1 MLFRSCLEK
10 KKGKHKSRHK
20 PQPRKHKS
28 RSRDRDLADVISRR
42 RDRDQRRDLAFARSR
57 STLREIVPSIA
68 IDALRDRAVDRDL
81 DPARSCEGEI
91 AINGVISRTTLR
103 EIAPSITI
111 SIRRDLSF
119 SRTRALSLSL
129 SHFFWKSFEVKM
141 EVVIDFRGQRPF
153 FWVNGFQFPENRI
166 FRTNQTASFPEKHF
180 RK

>member
-1 MLFRSCLEK
+1 MCLVAFQKIFRKIFSGVWKRRRKTQIQKNTSHNPEK
-10 KKGKHKSRHK
+10 NHQR
-20 PQPRKHKS
+20 S
-28 RSRDRDLADVISRR
+28 RSTSRP
-42 RDRDQRRDLAFARSR
+42 RDLAFARSR
-57 STLREIVPSIA
+57 S
-68 IDALRDRAVDRDL
+68 
-81 DPARSCEGEI
+81 
-91 AINGVISRTTLR
+91 TLR

-166 FRTNQTASFPEKHF
+166 FRTNQTTSFLEKHF